1 MRGFSKIIL
10 QYPVHRSNKQPPV
23 GDRRLNRPHIA
34 AGNSQASTRL
44 SRLGG
49 TIDCTGFCSARFRN
63 PRIPAGR
70 RPRFESPI
78 LHSTGL
84 HHLAPGRKPLQNRG
98 FFMRRQSGL
107 RPRAR
112 QCGRLPEDR
121 SSVQRLFSR
130 ARLRTVTHPLDW
142 KESRRK
148 LTVQRVTFIVQ
159 VRSTG
164 NEL

>member
-10 QYPVHRSNKQPPV
+10 QYSVHRSNKQPPV

-78 LHSTGL
+78 LHSAGV

-98 FFMRRQSGL
+98 FFMRGQSGL

-112 QCGRLPEDR
+112 QNGRLLHRILHRFCKVIFGHLQIVLRSNRLGVSDPIADR
-121 SSVQRLFSR
+121 
-130 ARLRTVTHPLDW
+130 LD
-142 KESRRK
+142 R
-148 LTVQRVTFIVQ
+148 
-159 VRSTG
+159 
-164 NEL
+164 ELVG